1 MLQAHIYI
9 NKDELKGESLLH
21 EFIMHFLIETGIS
34 GATSFVGYTGF
45 GRHHRLKQPMQQ
57 FSFDETPMLI
67 VFIDEDV
74 KVKEAITELRKQYTG
89 GLIITHLV
97 EQW

>member
-9 NKDELKGESLLH
+9 NKDELKEEGPLH
-21 EFIMHFLIETGIS
+21 QFIMQFLIERGLS

-45 GRHHRLKQPMQQ
+45 GRHHRLKQPTQQ

-67 VFIDEDV
+67 VFIDEDL

-89 GLIITHLV
+89 GLIITHPV